1 MSMFNRRNALIGWA
15 TWTIVKQ
22 MARRKARQSAHV
34 DSGTA
39 RRIAIPALMTG
50 AAAAVLAV
58 LLFWR
63 RRSRPAGADEHAQ

>member
-34 DSGTA
+34 DSSTA

-63 RRSRPAGADEHAQ
+63 RRSRPAGADEYAQ